1 MKSINKKWL
10 ITLLLIVL
18 LAAVLCIYFWMKSEQ
33 QANTAFQ
40 YPPVKVA
47 LATVNLQS
55 VPRKLT
61 AVGELEAVRQI
72 QVASEASGRIQ
83 QIYFQSGQYVN
94 AGQLL
99 IQLNDDIEQAEIV
112 QLKAKLKLNEAVY
125 QRGQALLK
133 INAVAKEE
141 VENAQANRDV
151 MLGQIQQ
158 LNAKI
163 QQKKIRA
170 PFAGVIGIRRV
181 HQGQFLNIGEPI
193 VSLVDTQ
200 YLLVNFN
207 LDERS
212 TPNIKVGQQLQ
223 VGLDA
228 FPDQQFTAQVTAI
241 DPLISASRTVA
252 VQAKLPNLQQQLK
265 AGMYANVVLQQQQ
278 EQVLMM
284 PETAVTYTAYG
295 ETVFKAVDHKGQLQ
309 AKKAAV
315 KIGERSDGW
324 VEVKSGL
331 KQGDRVI
338 SSGQLKLSDAMPI
351 EAVSQDTLTL
361 GQANTKPVEPSGERI
376 QATVKKQEVVE

>member
-1 MKSINKKWL
+1 MKSNHKKWL
-10 ITLLLIVL
+10 IALLIIVL
-18 LAAVLCIYFWMKSEQ
+18 LGVALLIYFWMKSGQ
-33 QANTAFQ
+33 QHSASFQ

-47 LATVNLQS
+47 LTTVSLKTA
-55 VPRKLT
+55 PRKLT

-72 QVASEASGRIQ
+72 QVGSEAAGRIQ

-141 VENAQANRDV
+141 VENALANRDV

-170 PFAGVIGIRRV
+170 PFSGVIGIRRV

-241 DPLISASRTVA
+241 DPLISSSRTVS
-252 VQAKLPNLQQQLK
+252 VQAKLPNLQQQFK
-265 AGMYANVVLQQQQ
+265 AGMYANVVLQQHE

-295 ETVFKAVDHKGQLQ
+295 ETVFKAVDHQGQLQ
-309 AKKAAV
+309 ASKVAV

-331 KQGDRVI
+331 KQGDRVV

-351 EAVSQDTLTL
+351 EAMSQHTLEL
-361 GQANTKPVEPSGERI
+361 DKTKVISAM
-376 QATVKKQEVVE
+376 ATETPVKKQEATE

>member
-1 MKSINKKWL
+1 MKAINKKWL
-10 ITLLLIVL
+10 LVIVVIALLGAMLLL
-18 LAAVLCIYFWMKSEQ
+18 YFWMKSEQ
-33 QANTAFQ
+33 KQSTPFE

-47 LATVNLQS
+47 LATVKQQAT
-55 VPRKLT
+55 PRKLT

-83 QIYFQSGQYVN
+83 QIYFQSGQHVS

-99 IQLNDDIEQAEIV
+99 LQLNDDIEQAEIV

-125 QRGQALLK
+125 QRGQELLK

-141 VENAQANRDV
+141 VENALANRDV
-151 MLGQIQQ
+151 IVGQIQQ

-181 HQGQFLNIGEPI
+181 HQGQYLNIAEPI

-223 VGLDA
+223 VSLDA
-228 FPDQQFTAQVTAI
+228 FPGQQFTAQVTAI
-241 DPLISASRTVA
+241 DPLISSSRTVA

-265 AGMYANVVLQQQQ
+265 AGMYANVILQQQE

-309 AKKAAV
+309 ASKVAV
-315 KIGERSDGW
+315 KVGERNAGW

-338 SSGQLKLSDAMPI
+338 RSGQLKLSDAMPI
-351 EAVSQDTLTL
+351 EAISQDTLDSNQTSTNPVPL
-361 GQANTKPVEPSGERI
+361 AAESKQA
-376 QATVKKQEVVE
+376 AVKQQGVTE